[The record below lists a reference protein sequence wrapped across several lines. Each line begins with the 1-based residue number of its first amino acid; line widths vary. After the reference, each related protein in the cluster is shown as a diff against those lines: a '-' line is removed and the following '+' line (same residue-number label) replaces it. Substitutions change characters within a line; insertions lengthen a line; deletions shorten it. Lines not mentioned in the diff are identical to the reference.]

1 MSPRR
6 SLLLHPAWWLASMM
20 VAAGCGDSGAGGP
33 APLGP
38 DEPPALGAQIDRAGR
53 PATSTALV
61 ATFASSLEDKNEA
74 RNRYNQAGPATWASF
89 EDEITTSLGILD
101 ALNGVCGDQ
110 LLAEDSGAD
119 RYDALAEVL
128 LDDRLY
134 VNSASGTCGIYLG
147 LEGEVVG
154 ALPAGMGGCGGRTPN
169 DDVIERSYSVLAA
182 GTLTGV
188 DDLVTGDA
196 REHSADVFPF
206 LAEPN

>member
-1 MSPRR
+1 MTSAGTW
-6 SLLLHPAWWLASMM
+6 LLQ
-20 VAAGCGDSGAGGP
+20 
-33 APLGP
+33 
-38 DEPPALGAQIDRAGR
+38 AQGEN
-53 PATSTALV
+53 TL
-61 ATFASSLEDKNEA
+61 EA
-74 RNRYNQAGPATWASF
+74 RCAPCSVQ
-89 EDEITTSLGILD
+89 LD
-101 ALNGVCGDQ
+101 ALGPQPVTVDQ
-110 LLAEDSGAD
+110 ARITLHVRGAD